1 MRFLSSCLL
10 LFVAVCTP
18 SFATEEAKYL
28 LAAELADGD
37 ATEVK
42 VTLEVGGDKLIIDE
56 ASGAV
61 KKSPL
66 TVAAELQYVEQ
77 LLAWSSSSSESDSSE
92 VTRSWREYQSA
103 TAKIQVEEEGGIE
116 RELPRAKRLIVAEIR
131 DGLVVLNG
139 AKMPLTRDQFD
150 LVNVV
155 GNSLLLNR
163 LLPGREVAEGDGWDH
178 DASTIGPL
186 LGMDHVAVCE
196 VRSIVTGSEHRQV
209 QIRLAGTVHGTIDGA
224 PTEIELRGAYLFHE
238 QYKRVTKFN
247 LAIKEARTAS
257 PIVPGLDIVA
267 KVSLTIS
274 PVKTAQTT
282 NITARARDTSKP
294 LATALSYEAPQRGY
308 RFLHGRAWYIMSEQ
322 SDLVSLRSLQD
333 GNQTS
338 HCNVTTLPARSAGR
352 ETTLEQFERDV
363 RQSLGDNLET
373 VTASTRWIT
382 EQGHNCLGVVAQG
395 KVEDVPIEWR
405 YYLVASPDLP
415 RISIAVTMKQS
426 IVEQFNN
433 ADRQIVDSL
442 ELFATP
448 ATAQKQA
455 KQTKR

>member
-10 LFVAVCTP
+10 LLVAVSTP
-18 SFATEEAKYL
+18 CLAAEEAKYL
-28 LAAELADGD
+28 LAVELADGD

-42 VTLEVGGDKLIIDE
+42 VTLEVGGDMLVTDE
-56 ASGAV
+56 ASGGV
-61 KKSPL
+61 KKLPL
-66 TVAAELQYVEQ
+66 AVAGQLQYVEQ
-77 LLAWSSSSSESDSSE
+77 LLAWSSSSSKSGSSE

-103 TAKIQVEEEGGIE
+103 AAKIQVEEGGIV

-139 AKMPLTRDQFD
+139 AEMPLTRDQFD

-155 GNSLLLNR
+155 GNSLSINR

-196 VRSIVTGSEHRQV
+196 VRSVVTGSENHQV

-224 PTEIELRGAYLFHE
+224 PTEIEIRGAYLFHE

-267 KVSLTIS
+267 KVSLTIT
-274 PVKTAQTT
+274 PVKSVQTT
-282 NITARARDTSKP
+282 NITARARDTSEP

-308 RFLHGRAWYIMSEQ
+308 RFLHDRAWYVTSEQ

-333 GNQTS
+333 GSQTS

-373 VTASTRWIT
+373 VTASTRWTT
-382 EQGHNCLGVVAQG
+382 EQGHDCLGVVAQG
-395 KVEDVPIEWR
+395 KVKDVPIEWR
-405 YYLVASPDLP
+405 YYLVSSPDLP

-426 IVEQFNN
+426 MVEQFNN

-442 ELFATP
+442 ELLETS